1 MSPHLDVPSTASSFN
16 SSSSNEAL
24 KGGAVQTQMATYFSS
39 ITPANGANIK
49 RQLLPGIYVPTVAF
63 FQANEDVDLETTA
76 RHAVRLA
83 EAGVT
88 GITVQGS
95 NGEAVHLSP
104 KERALITLTT
114 REALDNASFKH
125 VPVMVGCGAQSTRE
139 TIELCQDAYR
149 AGGDCALVLPPS
161 YYSSLYGKEDVLQY
175 FRDVA
180 DESPIPILI
189 YNYPPA
195 ASGRDLSSDEIIELA
210 KHPNIVGCKLTC
222 GNTGK
227 LNRIAAA
234 TQAASFSN
242 LGSGFL
248 CMGGSA
254 DFLLQTLIGG
264 GSGIIAGL
272 ANISPKALVHL
283 YDLVER
289 ERFTESRK
297 IQAIVARGD
306 WTAIQGGLVGT
317 KSALNSFFGY
327 GGFPRRPLPRPSKEE
342 KLRWKEGFTEL
353 MKLENVL

>member
-1 MSPHLDVPSTASSFN
+1 MSIS
-16 SSSSNEAL
+16 
-24 KGGAVQTQMATYFSS
+24 
-39 ITPANGANIK
+39 NGANR

-63 FQANEDVDLETTA
+63 FQANEDLDLETTA

-104 KERALITLTT
+104 KERSLVTLAT
-114 REALDNASFKH
+114 REALDSASFKH
-125 VPVMVGCGAQSTRE
+125 VPVMVGCAAQSTRD
-139 TIELCQDAYR
+139 TIELCQDAHG
-149 AGGDCALVLPPS
+149 AGGDCALILPPS
-161 YYSSLYGKEDVLQY
+161 YYNSLYGREDVLQY

-195 ASGRDLSSDEIIELA
+195 ASGRDLSSDDIIELA
-210 KHPNIVGCKLTC
+210 KHHNIVGCKLTC

-234 TQAASFSN
+234 TQAASFSD

-254 DFLLQTLIGG
+254 DFLTQTLVGG

-272 ANISPKALVHL
+272 GNISPKTLVHL
-283 YDLVER
+283 YDLAEHGR
-289 ERFTESRK
+289 ITEAR
-297 IQAIVARGD
+297 QVQVIVARGD
-306 WTAIQGGLVGT
+306 WTAIQGGVVGT
-317 KSALNSFFGY
+317 KSALNSYFGY
-327 GGFPRRPLPRPSKEE
+327 GGFSRRPLPRPSKEE
-342 KLRWKEGFTEL
+342 KQQWRDGFIEL